1 MLVLMSPGISVKA
14 ASLQM
19 TVSLPFLHMQEH
31 PRGHSGPPGGVAAR
45 LAAPLSETS
54 RDSRRNIRHQAG
66 PGAEIR
72 ADIKTV
78 RYSIGGR
85 ALPLSIDFDIYISVP
100 RHIISSKIETTT
112 LMEFP

>member
-1 MLVLMSPGISVKA
+1 MSPGISVKA

-31 PRGHSGPPGGVAAR
+31 LRGHSGPPGGVAAR

-54 RDSRRNIRHQAG
+54 TKTSRNIRHQAG

-72 ADIKTV
+72 ADIRRV
-78 RYSIGGR
+78 RCSIDER
-85 ALPLSIDFDIYISVP
+85 TLPL
-100 RHIISSKIETTT
+100 
-112 LMEFP
+112 